1 MMKLT
6 VKQFSDIQTA
16 IQVRDCV
23 QETRQ
28 NLYLLSTICKSK
40 YRRSLVEMIDSIL
53 KVEKDVISDLEYLV
67 DWNGMHEY
75 IGENYD

>member
-16 IQVRDCV
+16 IEVRDCV

-28 NLYLLSTICKSK
+28 NLYLLSTVCKSK
-40 YRRSLVEMIDSIL
+40 YRRTTCRNDEFN
-53 KVEKDVISDLEYLV
+53 Y
-67 DWNGMHEY
+67 
-75 IGENYD
+75 ENRK